1 MAAWYQYH
9 NLTVNVPYI
18 GLNKQWR
25 LRSDCSYRQI
35 CWGRGGVGRVWWE
48 GVWWEGV
55 WWEGMG
61 GIAFEVRDIDV
72 KSKECFQ

>member
-9 NLTVNVPYI
+9 NLTIN

-25 LRSDCSYRQI
+25 LRSDCSYRQK
-35 CWGRGGVGRVWWE
+35 CRGRGWRGFVG
-48 GVWWEGV
+48 GD
-55 WWEGMG
+55 G
-61 GIAFEVRDIDV
+61 GIAFEVRGIDV